1 MGVEIIQKKRCIN
14 CVIKQCSI
22 CKKKQEVKLFK
33 RGSAKCNKCLYA
45 IRKEYL
51 KEYVLKNSTELAKKK
66 KIKNK
71 EKAELIR
78 IQKEMEIEKKHNK
91 RKEFKFDG
99 KITIFAYY

>member
-1 MGVEIIQKKRCIN
+1 MSVEHIRKKRCVN
-14 CVIKQCSI
+14 CIIKQCSI

-33 RGSAKCNKCLYA
+33 RGSAKCNKCLYV

-51 KEYVLKNSTELAKKK
+51 KEYVIRNSTELAKKK

-71 EKAELIR
+71 EQAEIKR

-91 RKEFKFDG
+91 RKEFNFDG